1 MVYFSRISC
10 ICITHL
16 ELIRIVKLH
25 CITFLFLQ
33 SFVCDQHLNFYW
45 GGDRD
50 KVQLHHM
57 QSIWLYRIDLTRVHQ
72 KLDAPQSVISSLLK
86 SFSLLVADQNNIE
99 IQTDL
104 MHWLFNDNHFPLG
117 LTMGA
122 TFFFSLSLNSRN
134 TCAIK
139 STLGNWPYR
148 GRLCVYVSGAK
159 LVQRLAHRKFMGISN
174 LFFALLGP
182 RNYLGSASAYAI
194 SRLLL
199 YALPILILRKLS
211 VSNPYIHQETR

>member
-1 MVYFSRISC
+1 
-10 ICITHL
+10 
-16 ELIRIVKLH
+16 
-25 CITFLFLQ
+25 
-33 SFVCDQHLNFYW
+33 
-45 GGDRD
+45 
-50 KVQLHHM
+50 M

-86 SFSLLVADQNNIE
+86 SFSLLVSGQNNIE

-159 LVQRLAHRKFMGISN
+159 SVQRLAHRTFMGISN
-174 LFFALLGP
+174 LFFCFIGSPKLFRVSLCL
-182 RNYLGSASAYAI
+182 RNLKIIVIRA
-194 SRLLL
+194 
-199 YALPILILRKLS
+199 
-211 VSNPYIHQETR
+211 SNPDITKALCK

>member
-1 MVYFSRISC
+1 
-10 ICITHL
+10 
-16 ELIRIVKLH
+16 
-25 CITFLFLQ
+25 
-33 SFVCDQHLNFYW
+33 
-45 GGDRD
+45 
-50 KVQLHHM
+50 M

-72 KLDAPQSVISSLLK
+72 KLDAPQSVISSLLE

-148 GRLCVYVSGAK
+148 GRLCVPMCQEQSRSRDWHIEHSWVFLIY
-159 LVQRLAHRKFMGISN
+159 
-174 LFFALLGP
+174 FFALLGP

-194 SRLLL
+194 PRLLL
-199 YALPILILRKLS
+199 YALPIPILRKLS
-211 VSNPYIHQETR
+211 VNNPYIHQETR